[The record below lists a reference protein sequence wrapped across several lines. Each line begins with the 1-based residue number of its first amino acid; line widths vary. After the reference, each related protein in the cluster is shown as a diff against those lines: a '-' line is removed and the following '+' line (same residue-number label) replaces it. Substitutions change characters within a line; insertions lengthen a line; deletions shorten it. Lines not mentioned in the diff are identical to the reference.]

1 MRKATAWHQ
10 VNKQG
15 IESHAERKNLEGTT
29 GNLVENIFTTNK
41 LNLGRTNQNEQLV
54 SKEGYHKSKK
64 FYIKKKT
71 S

>member
-15 IESHAERKNLEGTT
+15 REAAERNFLEGTT
-29 GNLVENIFTTNK
+29 GNLVENLFTTNK

-54 SKEGYHKSKK
+54 SKEGYHKSKIS
-64 FYIKKKT
+64 YIKRKT
-71 S
+71 G